1 MLGNLLNSLMKN
13 NLFIRLYFL
22 IVISNIIIG
31 IGIGIGINWIWQND
45 SFQQLLH
52 TNLELESKLENSNLK
67 QYELLISSIAFQI
80 ENIADLHKGIIVVQ
94 QSKLGGAE
102 FIFKWKKNN
111 L

>member
-22 IVISNIIIG
+22 IVISNII
-31 IGIGIGINWIWQND
+31 IGIGINWIWQND